1 LNDHHFHYGYFIKAA
16 AVVSMYDITWSK
28 KWRRMINSLVNDV
41 ASIEPRDTRFPRL
54 RYFDHFVSHSY
65 ASGHAAFWS
74 GNNQESSSEAMN
86 SHAAILLWASITNQV
101 RMRNLAIY
109 LYAAESTSIGYYWF
123 NTKKSVFPSDYPTPY
138 ASLVWDDGSAHEI
151 FWGPP
156 NPEELQGIN
165 LLPVTAASLYLQR
178 YGFAP
183 YYNFLISNKNGRQE
197 ELWKDII
204 WMWKSLFQPYTA
216 QANLIG
222 AGNYNSEPGTT
233 RPFTNYFIN
242 ANKYTGQ
249 INYSIKCDMPHCI
262 AFKKGVYAAYNPT
275 EKDIR
280 VTFSDG
286 LVLQV
291 RARSFAQS
299 KR

>member
-1 LNDHHFHYGYFIKAA
+1 
-16 AVVSMYDITWSK
+16 
-28 KWRRMINSLVNDV
+28 
-41 ASIEPRDTRFPRL
+41 
-54 RYFDHFVSHSY
+54 
-65 ASGHAAFWS
+65 
-74 GNNQESSSEAMN
+74 
-86 SHAAILLWASITNQV
+86 
-101 RMRNLAIY
+101 
-109 LYAAESTSIGYYWF
+109 
-123 NTKKSVFPSDYPTPY
+123 
-138 ASLVWDDGSAHEI
+138 
-151 FWGPP
+151 
-156 NPEELQGIN
+156 
-165 LLPVTAASLYLQR
+165 
-178 YGFAP
+178 
-183 YYNFLISNKNGRQE
+183 
-197 ELWKDII
+197 
-204 WMWKSLFQPYTA
+204 MWKSLFQPYTA